1 MLRANPVRDC
11 MKPDPFT
18 LSPSS
23 TVSDAAR
30 ALLTR
35 NLSGAPVVDDGG
47 TLIGMFS
54 EADAL
59 KAALDADYHGT
70 GSGRVVDYMSR
81 EVHGVPVAATV
92 QEAAELFLRYHR
104 RTLPVVQGPRL
115 VGLLSR
121 GDVLRQVTPAR
132 ATSP

>member
-1 MLRANPVRDC
+1 MLRASPVRDC
-11 MKPDPFT
+11 MQPDPFT
-18 LSPSS
+18 LSPSL
-23 TVSDAAR
+23 TVSEATI
-30 ALLTR
+30 ALITR
-35 NLSGAPVVDDGG
+35 SLSGAPVLDDDGE
-47 TLIGMFS
+47 LIGMFS

-59 KAALDADYHGT
+59 KAMLDVDYHGI
-70 GSGRVVDYMSR
+70 GSGCVVDYMSR

-92 QEAAELFLRYHR
+92 QEAAEMFLRYHR

>member
-1 MLRANPVRDC
+1 MLRASPVRDC
-11 MKPDPFT
+11 MQPDPFT
-18 LSPSS
+18 LSPSL
-23 TVSDAAR
+23 TVSEATI
-30 ALLTR
+30 ALITR
-35 NLSGAPVVDDGG
+35 SLSGAPVLDDDGE
-47 TLIGMFS
+47 LIGMFS

-59 KAALDADYHGT
+59 KAMLDADYHGI
-70 GSGRVVDYMSR
+70 GSGCVVDYMSR

-92 QEAAELFLRYHR
+92 QEAAEMFLRYHR